1 MEEKKMIYLN
11 DFLQRNN
18 VNLWQCFETVREGL
32 EGLRSCYAEDLRYK
46 ENELEL
52 VKIIVVDAVF
62 VVEVLLKCSGIGL
75 RGDNDRMF
83 NEWILSAVRTELLLL
98 ENQLPFFILED
109 LWWLG
114 TKGYLSLKR
123 YCYDFF
129 LQNNFLKENEKCW
142 EQLRPKHLL
151 DLLRMFYEPASSTA
165 QGQDG
170 QQHSSCAAQTV
181 LCIPNAKAE
190 DEPVLCIP
198 NATRLHEAGV
208 ELKMTKTNELLD
220 IVFTNGTLEIPVLE
234 ISDDTESILRNLIAF
249 EQCHNC
255 KKSYLSHY
263 ARVMDYIINTP
274 KDVDLLVEKGIVVN
288 LLGHSDDVCTIIN
301 RLGDGVSI
309 SFGTNFH
316 YARLYKEVDSH
327 CKTPWHQWK
336 ATLKHDYFNTPWA
349 IISFIAAVV
358 LIVLT
363 IIQTACSIISTKN
376 GK

>member
-198 NATRLHEAGV
+198 NATRLHEAG
-208 ELKMTKTNELLD
+208 
-220 IVFTNGTLEIPVLE
+220 
-234 ISDDTESILRNLIAF
+234 
-249 EQCHNC
+249 
-255 KKSYLSHY
+255 
-263 ARVMDYIINTP
+263 
-274 KDVDLLVEKGIVVN
+274 DLYVG
-288 LLGHSDDVCTIIN
+288 
-301 RLGDGVSI
+301 
-309 SFGTNFH
+309 
-316 YARLYKEVDSH
+316 A
-327 CKTPWHQWK
+327 
-336 ATLKHDYFNTPWA
+336 
-349 IISFIAAVV
+349 
-358 LIVLT
+358 
-363 IIQTACSIISTKN
+363 
-376 GK
+376 